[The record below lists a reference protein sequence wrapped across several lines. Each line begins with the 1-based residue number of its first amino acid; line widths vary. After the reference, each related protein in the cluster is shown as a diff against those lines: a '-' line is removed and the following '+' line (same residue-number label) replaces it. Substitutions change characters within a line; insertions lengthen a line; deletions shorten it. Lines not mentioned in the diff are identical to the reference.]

1 MKSEDNDI
9 KRQIRSL
16 ARDRA
21 TQNTLALDAAMDLHW
36 KLVVLAETDPRP
48 AAFKAILKVDEI
60 IMHLNRSALSSEEKQ
75 A

>member
-1 MKSEDNDI
+1 MKTEDNDI

-21 TQNTLALDAAMDLHW
+21 TQNALALDAAMDLHW
-36 KLVVLAETDPRP
+36 KLVVLAETDTRP
-48 AAFKAILKVDEI
+48 EAFKAILKVDEI